1 MTATRVAR
9 SVVTLVLTSALV
21 AGFASCSSDKSQA
34 CQDST
39 NLKSSI
45 QDLRDVNVV
54 KDGPSALTGAIAQVN
69 TDFQALQAT
78 AKDEFGSE
86 VTAVSNSLSALKSAV
101 QNVSSG
107 GVTAVVTA
115 AQQVGTDADKLVSD
129 VNDQK
134 C

>member
-1 MTATRVAR
+1 MRVAR
-9 SVVTLVLTSALV
+9 SVAALV
-21 AGFASCSSDKSQA
+21 VTTAVVAGVGGCSSDKTQT
-34 CQDST
+34 CKDTT
-39 NLKSSI
+39 NLKSSV
-45 QDLRDVNVV
+45 QALRDVNVV

-78 AKDEFGSE
+78 VKDEFGTE
-86 VTAVSNSLSALKSAV
+86 VTAVSNSIAALKTAV
-101 QNVSSG
+101 QNVSTG

-115 AQQVGTDADKLVSD
+115 AQQVGTDADKLATD